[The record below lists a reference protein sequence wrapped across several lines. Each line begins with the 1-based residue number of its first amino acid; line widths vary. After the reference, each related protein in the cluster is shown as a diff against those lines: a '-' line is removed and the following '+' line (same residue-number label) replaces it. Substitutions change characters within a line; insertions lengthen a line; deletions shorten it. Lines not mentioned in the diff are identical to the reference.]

1 MLELTTINTTELTN
15 KKLGTQLNTI
25 KKAVDTGNNQ
35 QWKIA
40 DAIATIVDDELFVDD
55 FETEGNL
62 AKVLGMSRPNLN
74 KMKKASHYHK
84 EVEELNAFTLTKVM
98 ELLVIPQE
106 EIVDF
111 LDGYMITPSSTCRE
125 VREAVSAWK
134 DDNVVADA
142 EITDAED
149 TEITDAEDAD
159 TNTEITNNQNEAETE
174 EAIDYINAIEK
185 IAIKC
190 TESQSDGYSQIMRIC
205 EAIEETNESGTKST
219 FDAVLEMVDTLEKA
233 ELIAIKE
240 YIEKRL

>member
-1 MLELTTINTTELTN
+1 MLELTTINTMELTN
-15 KKLGTQLNTI
+15 KKLGTQLNNI

-134 DDNVVADA
+134 DDNIVADA

-149 TEITDAEDAD
+149 
-159 TNTEITNNQNEAETE
+159 
-174 EAIDYINAIEK
+174 
-185 IAIKC
+185 
-190 TESQSDGYSQIMRIC
+190 
-205 EAIEETNESGTKST
+205 ETNENESESAVVDEST
-219 FDAVLEMVDTLEKA
+219 ESSTSNTNEDALALIKNLIDTMSRD
-233 ELIAIKE
+233 ELLALKE

>member
-15 KKLGTQLNTI
+15 KKLGTQLNNI

-98 ELLVIPQE
+98 ELLVIPQD

-134 DDNVVADA
+134 DDNIVADA

-149 TEITDAEDAD
+149 AEYEEDAND
-159 TNTEITNNQNEAETE
+159 EVEQESK
-174 EAIDYINAIEK
+174 AIDEESTQCDAPSAYFTILELVEK
-185 IAIKC
+185 LE
-190 TESQSDGYSQIMRIC
+190 ES
-205 EAIEETNESGTKST
+205 
-219 FDAVLEMVDTLEKA
+219 
-233 ELIAIKE
+233 ELIALKE

>member
-1 MLELTTINTTELTN
+1 MLELTTSNTTELTN
-15 KKLGTQLNTI
+15 KKLGTQLNNI

-98 ELLVIPQE
+98 ELLVIPQD
-106 EIVDF
+106 EIVEF

-134 DDNVVADA
+134 DDNIVADA

-149 TEITDAEDAD
+149 AED
-159 TNTEITNNQNEAETE
+159 
-174 EAIDYINAIEK
+174 
-185 IAIKC
+185 
-190 TESQSDGYSQIMRIC
+190 
-205 EAIEETNESGTKST
+205 ETNENESEST
-219 FDAVLEMVDTLEKA
+219 VVNEATESSTSNTDDDALAPSKNLIDTLNRD
-233 ELIAIKE
+233 ELLELKG

>member
-25 KKAVDTGNNQ
+25 KKAVNTGNNQ

-40 DAIATIVDDELFVDD
+40 DAIVTIVDDELFVDD

-84 EVEELNAFTLTKVM
+84 EVAELNAFTLTKVM

-106 EIVDF
+106 EIVEF

-125 VREAVSAWK
+125 VREAASAWK
-134 DDNVVADA
+134 DDNIVADA

-149 TEITDAEDAD
+149 AENVAD
-159 TNTEITNNQNEAETE
+159 EAEVESKVVDE
-174 EAIDYINAIEK
+174 ETNE
-185 IAIKC
+185 
-190 TESQSDGYSQIMRIC
+190 
-205 EAIEETNESGTKST
+205 EAIEETKQCDTPST

-233 ELIAIKE
+233 ELIALKE

>member
-1 MLELTTINTTELTN
+1 MLELTTINTMELTN

-40 DAIATIVDDELFVDD
+40 DAIATIVDDELFIDD

-84 EVEELNAFTLTKVM
+84 EVAELNAFTLTKIM

-134 DDNVVADA
+134 DDNIVADA
-142 EITDAED
+142 KIADAED
-149 TEITDAEDAD
+149 EEDAD
-159 TNTEITNNQNEAETE
+159 TNTEITDAEDAEDTDTNTEITE
-174 EAIDYINAIEK
+174 EVIEYINAIEK
-185 IAIKC
+185 IATKC

-205 EAIEETNESGTKST
+205 EAIKNK
-219 FDAVLEMVDTLEKA
+219 
-233 ELIAIKE
+233 
-240 YIEKRL
+240 

>member
-15 KKLGTQLNTI
+15 KKLGTQLNAI

-84 EVEELNAFTLTKVM
+84 EIEELNAFTLTKVM
-98 ELLVIPQE
+98 ELLVIPQD

-149 TEITDAEDAD
+149 AEITDVEESTVVD
-159 TNTEITNNQNEAETE
+159 EA
-174 EAIDYINAIEK
+174 
-185 IAIKC
+185 
-190 TESQSDGYSQIMRIC
+190 TES
-205 EAIEETNESGTKST
+205 ST
-219 FDAVLEMVDTLEKA
+219 SNNDDNALTSIKNLIDTMSRD
-233 ELIAIKE
+233 ELLALKE

>member
-15 KKLGTQLNTI
+15 KKLGTQLNAI

-40 DAIATIVDDELFVDD
+40 DAIATIVDDELFIDD

-111 LDGYMITPSSTCRE
+111 LDGYMVTPSSTCRE

-142 EITDAED
+142 EIIDAEEATDETIED
-149 TEITDAEDAD
+149 TTEVNESNESSVSNTDEDALAPIKNLI
-159 TNTEITNNQNEAETE
+159 NTMTR
-174 EAIDYINAIEK
+174 D
-185 IAIKC
+185 
-190 TESQSDGYSQIMRIC
+190 
-205 EAIEETNESGTKST
+205 
-219 FDAVLEMVDTLEKA
+219 
-233 ELIAIKE
+233 ELLALKE

>member
-1 MLELTTINTTELTN
+1 MLELTTINTTELAN
-15 KKLGTQLNTI
+15 KKLCAQLNAI

-106 EIVDF
+106 EIGGF

-134 DDNVVADA
+134 DDNIVADA

-149 TEITDAEDAD
+149 AEITDEEESTVVD
-159 TNTEITNNQNEAETE
+159 EA
-174 EAIDYINAIEK
+174 
-185 IAIKC
+185 
-190 TESQSDGYSQIMRIC
+190 TESSTSN
-205 EAIEETNESGTKST
+205 NED
-219 FDAVLEMVDTLEKA
+219 DALTSIKNLIDTMSRD
-233 ELIAIKE
+233 ELLALKE

>member
-1 MLELTTINTTELTN
+1 MEKIMLELTTINTTELTN
-15 KKLGTQLNTI
+15 KKLGTQLNNI

-40 DAIATIVDDELFVDD
+40 DAIATIVDDELFIDD

-84 EVEELNAFTLTKVM
+84 EIEELNAFTLTKVM
-98 ELLVIPQE
+98 ELLVIPKE

-125 VREAVSAWK
+125 VREAVFAWK
-134 DDNVVADA
+134 DDNIVVDA
-142 EITDAED
+142 SGVHSIESEN
-149 TEITDAEDAD
+149 TDAEDAED
-159 TNTEITNNQNEAETE
+159 A
-174 EAIDYINAIEK
+174 
-185 IAIKC
+185 
-190 TESQSDGYSQIMRIC
+190 
-205 EAIEETNESGTKST
+205 TNENESEST
-219 FDAVLEMVDTLEKA
+219 VVDETTECSTSNTDEDALAPIKNLIDTMTRD
-233 ELIAIKE
+233 ELLALKE

>member
-1 MLELTTINTTELTN
+1 MLELTTINTTELAN
-15 KKLGTQLNTI
+15 KKLGTQLNNI

-40 DAIATIVDDELFVDD
+40 DAIATIVDDELFIDD

-84 EVEELNAFTLTKVM
+84 EVEELNTFTLTKVM
-98 ELLVIPQE
+98 ELLVIPQD

-134 DDNVVADA
+134 DDNIVADA

-149 TEITDAEDAD
+149 ESTVVDES
-159 TNTEITNNQNEAETE
+159 
-174 EAIDYINAIEK
+174 
-185 IAIKC
+185 
-190 TESQSDGYSQIMRIC
+190 TES
-205 EAIEETNESGTKST
+205 ST
-219 FDAVLEMVDTLEKA
+219 SNTDDDALAPIKNLIDTLNRD
-233 ELIAIKE
+233 ELLEVKE

>member
-1 MLELTTINTTELTN
+1 MLELTTINTTELAN
-15 KKLGTQLNTI
+15 KKLGTQLNAI

-84 EVEELNAFTLTKVM
+84 EVAELNAFTLTKVM

-134 DDNVVADA
+134 DDNIVADA

-149 TEITDAEDAD
+149 AEDAEDATDEVEQESKVVDEESIQCD
-159 TNTEITNNQNEAETE
+159 TP
-174 EAIDYINAIEK
+174 
-185 IAIKC
+185 
-190 TESQSDGYSQIMRIC
+190 
-205 EAIEETNESGTKST
+205 ST
-219 FDAVLEMVDTLEKA
+219 YFTILEMLDKLEKA
-233 ELIAIKE
+233 ELISLKE

>member
-1 MLELTTINTTELTN
+1 MLELTTINTTELAN
-15 KKLGTQLNTI
+15 KKLGTQLNNI

-134 DDNVVADA
+134 DDNIVADA
-142 EITDAED
+142 EITDADDET
-149 TEITDAEDAD
+149 TE
-159 TNTEITNNQNEAETE
+159 
-174 EAIDYINAIEK
+174 
-185 IAIKC
+185 
-190 TESQSDGYSQIMRIC
+190 
-205 EAIEETNESGTKST
+205 NESAST
-219 FDAVLEMVDTLEKA
+219 VVVESKESSTSNNEDDALAPVKNLIDTMNRDELLEL
-233 ELIAIKE
+233 KE

>member
-15 KKLGTQLNTI
+15 KKLGTQLNNI

-84 EVEELNAFTLTKVM
+84 EVDELNAFTLTKVM

-142 EITDAED
+142 EITDAKD
-149 TEITDAEDAD
+149 AEITD
-159 TNTEITNNQNEAETE
+159 TE
-174 EAIDYINAIEK
+174 ESTVVDEA
-185 IAIKC
+185 
-190 TESQSDGYSQIMRIC
+190 TES
-205 EAIEETNESGTKST
+205 ST
-219 FDAVLEMVDTLEKA
+219 SNNDDDALTPIKNLIDTMNHD
-233 ELIAIKE
+233 ELLALKE

>member
-15 KKLGTQLNTI
+15 KKLGTQLNAI
-25 KKAVDTGNNQ
+25 KKAVDPGNNQ

-40 DAIATIVDDELFVDD
+40 DAIATIVDDELFIDD

-98 ELLVIPQE
+98 ELLVIPKE

-134 DDNVVADA
+134 DDNIIVDA
-142 EITDAED
+142 AGIHSIESEITDAED
-149 TEITDAEDAD
+149 ETDETNADATVVD
-159 TNTEITNNQNEAETE
+159 ESNESSTSNT
-174 EAIDYINAIEK
+174 IN
-185 IAIKC
+185 
-190 TESQSDGYSQIMRIC
+190 
-205 EAIEETNESGTKST
+205 EAIEPIMK
-219 FDAVLEMVDTLEKA
+219 LIDTMTRD
-233 ELIAIKE
+233 ELLALKE

>member
-1 MLELTTINTTELTN
+1 MLELTTINTTELAN
-15 KKLGTQLNTI
+15 KKLCTQLNAI

-84 EVEELNAFTLTKVM
+84 EVDELNAFTLTKVM

-134 DDNVVADA
+134 DDNIVADA

-149 TEITDAEDAD
+149 AEDATD
-159 TNTEITNNQNEAETE
+159 E
-174 EAIDYINAIEK
+174 
-185 IAIKC
+185 
-190 TESQSDGYSQIMRIC
+190 
-205 EAIEETNESGTKST
+205 NESEST
-219 FDAVLEMVDTLEKA
+219 VVDESTDSSASNTDDDSLAPIKNLIDTLNRD
-233 ELIAIKE
+233 ELLELKE
-240 YIEKRL
+240 YIERWL

>member
-15 KKLGTQLNTI
+15 KKLGTQLNAI

-98 ELLVIPQE
+98 ELLVIPKE

-134 DDNVVADA
+134 DDNIVADA
-142 EITDAED
+142 KITDAED
-149 TEITDAEDAD
+149 EENAE
-159 TNTEITNNQNEAETE
+159 E
-174 EAIDYINAIEK
+174 EVEQESKAIDE
-185 IAIKC
+185 
-190 TESQSDGYSQIMRIC
+190 ESTQCD
-205 EAIEETNESGTKST
+205 APST
-219 FDAVLEMVDTLEKA
+219 YFTILEMVDTLEKE
-233 ELIAIKE
+233 ELIELKE

>member
-1 MLELTTINTTELTN
+1 MLELTTINTMELAN
-15 KKLGTQLNTI
+15 KKLGTQLNAI

-142 EITDAED
+142 EDAIDEVEQESKIVD
-149 TEITDAEDAD
+149 
-159 TNTEITNNQNEAETE
+159 E
-174 EAIDYINAIEK
+174 EAKQCDTPSAYFTILELVEK
-185 IAIKC
+185 LE
-190 TESQSDGYSQIMRIC
+190 ES
-205 EAIEETNESGTKST
+205 
-219 FDAVLEMVDTLEKA
+219 
-233 ELIAIKE
+233 ELIALKE

>member
-15 KKLGTQLNTI
+15 KKLGTQLNNI

-40 DAIATIVDDELFVDD
+40 DAIATIVDDELFIDD

-62 AKVLGMSRPNLN
+62 AKVLGMSRPNVN

-98 ELLVIPQE
+98 ELLVIPQDE
-106 EIVDF
+106 VVDF

-149 TEITDAEDAD
+149 AEDVKD
-159 TNTEITNNQNEAETE
+159 EVEQESKVVDES
-174 EAIDYINAIEK
+174 
-185 IAIKC
+185 
-190 TESQSDGYSQIMRIC
+190 TES
-205 EAIEETNESGTKST
+205 ST
-219 FDAVLEMVDTLEKA
+219 SNNDEDALAPIKNLIDTMSRD
-233 ELIAIKE
+233 ELLALKE

>member
-15 KKLGTQLNTI
+15 KKLGTQLNNI

-40 DAIATIVDDELFVDD
+40 DAIATIVDDELFIDD

-84 EVEELNAFTLTKVM
+84 EVAELNAFTLTKVM

-134 DDNVVADA
+134 DDNIVADA

-149 TEITDAEDAD
+149 AEDTEDATDEVEQESKVVDEESKQCD
-159 TNTEITNNQNEAETE
+159 TPSAYFTILEL
-174 EAIDYINAIEK
+174 IEK
-185 IAIKC
+185 L
-190 TESQSDGYSQIMRIC
+190 
-205 EAIEETNESGTKST
+205 EE
-219 FDAVLEMVDTLEKA
+219 A
-233 ELIAIKE
+233 ELIALKE

>member
-15 KKLGTQLNTI
+15 KKLGTQLNNI

-74 KMKKASHYHK
+74 KMKNASHYHK

-98 ELLVIPQE
+98 ELLVIPKE
-106 EIVDF
+106 EIVEF
-111 LDGYMITPSSTCRE
+111 LDDYLITPSSTCRE

-134 DDNVVADA
+134 DDNIVADA

-149 TEITDAEDAD
+149 AED
-159 TNTEITNNQNEAETE
+159 
-174 EAIDYINAIEK
+174 
-185 IAIKC
+185 
-190 TESQSDGYSQIMRIC
+190 
-205 EAIEETNESGTKST
+205 ETNENESEST
-219 FDAVLEMVDTLEKA
+219 EVEDSTESSTSNIDYDALAEIKKMIDVMNRDELLEL
-233 ELIAIKE
+233 KE
-240 YIEKRL
+240 YIERWL

>member
-15 KKLGTQLNTI
+15 KKLGTQLNAI

-84 EVEELNAFTLTKVM
+84 EVAELNAFTLTKVM

-134 DDNVVADA
+134 DDNIVADA

-149 TEITDAEDAD
+149 VEDTKD
-159 TNTEITNNQNEAETE
+159 EVEQESKEVDE
-174 EAIDYINAIEK
+174 L
-185 IAIKC
+185 
-190 TESQSDGYSQIMRIC
+190 TES
-205 EAIEETNESGTKST
+205 ST
-219 FDAVLEMVDTLEKA
+219 SNNDEDTLVSIKNLIDTMSRE
-233 ELIAIKE
+233 ELLALKE

>member
-15 KKLGTQLNTI
+15 NKLGTQLNNI

-134 DDNVVADA
+134 DDNIVADA
-142 EITDAED
+142 K
-149 TEITDAEDAD
+149 ITDAEDAENVAD
-159 TNTEITNNQNEAETE
+159 EAESETNE
-174 EAIDYINAIEK
+174 
-185 IAIKC
+185 
-190 TESQSDGYSQIMRIC
+190 
-205 EAIEETNESGTKST
+205 EAIEETNESDTKST
-219 FDAVLEMVDTLEKA
+219 FDTVLEMVDTLEEA
-233 ELIAIKE
+233 ELIALKE

>member
-15 KKLGTQLNTI
+15 KKLGTQLNNI

-84 EVEELNAFTLTKVM
+84 EVAELNAFTLTKVM

-134 DDNVVADA
+134 DDNIVADA

-149 TEITDAEDAD
+149 AEDS
-159 TNTEITNNQNEAETE
+159 E
-174 EAIDYINAIEK
+174 EAKDEVEQESKVVDEDSKQCDTPSAYFTILELVEK
-185 IAIKC
+185 LE
-190 TESQSDGYSQIMRIC
+190 ES
-205 EAIEETNESGTKST
+205 
-219 FDAVLEMVDTLEKA
+219 
-233 ELIAIKE
+233 ELIALKE

>member
-15 KKLGTQLNTI
+15 KKLGTQLNNI

-84 EVEELNAFTLTKVM
+84 EVAELNAFTLTKVM

-106 EIVDF
+106 QIVDF

-134 DDNVVADA
+134 DDNIVADA

-149 TEITDAEDAD
+149 AEDATD
-159 TNTEITNNQNEAETE
+159 ENESESTVVDESTESSESNTE
-174 EAIDYINAIEK
+174 
-185 IAIKC
+185 
-190 TESQSDGYSQIMRIC
+190 ESTLHTVLALI
-205 EAIEETNESGTKST
+205 GTMDKK
-219 FDAVLEMVDTLEKA
+219 DLMTL
-233 ELIAIKE
+233 KE

>member
-15 KKLGTQLNTI
+15 QKLGTQLNTI

-149 TEITDAEDAD
+149 AENV
-159 TNTEITNNQNEAETE
+159 T
-174 EAIDYINAIEK
+174 
-185 IAIKC
+185 
-190 TESQSDGYSQIMRIC
+190 
-205 EAIEETNESGTKST
+205 
-219 FDAVLEMVDTLEKA
+219 EKA
-233 ELIAIKE
+233 EKSTVVDEATESSTSNTDDDALAQIKKLIDTLNRDELLALKE

>member
-15 KKLGTQLNTI
+15 KKLGTQLNNI

-40 DAIATIVDDELFVDD
+40 DAIATIVDDELFIDD

-106 EIVDF
+106 KIVDF

-125 VREAVSAWK
+125 VREAVYAWK
-134 DDNVVADA
+134 DDNIVADA
-142 EITDAED
+142 KITAAEDEDDAED
-149 TEITDAEDAD
+149 EVDHESK
-159 TNTEITNNQNEAETE
+159 
-174 EAIDYINAIEK
+174 AIDE
-185 IAIKC
+185 
-190 TESQSDGYSQIMRIC
+190 ESTQCDTPSAYFTI
-205 EAIEETNESGTKST
+205 
-219 FDAVLEMVDTLEKA
+219 LEMLDTLEEA
-233 ELIAIKE
+233 ELIALKE

>member
-15 KKLGTQLNTI
+15 KKLGTQLNNI

-84 EVEELNAFTLTKVM
+84 EVAELSAFTLTKVM
-98 ELLVIPQE
+98 ELLIIPKE
-106 EIVDF
+106 KIVEF
-111 LDGYMITPSSTCRE
+111 LDDYMITPSSTCRE
-125 VREAVSAWK
+125 VRESVSAWK
-134 DDNVVADA
+134 DDNIVADA

-149 TEITDAEDAD
+149 AEDATD
-159 TNTEITNNQNEAETE
+159 ENESEYTVVDET
-174 EAIDYINAIEK
+174 
-185 IAIKC
+185 
-190 TESQSDGYSQIMRIC
+190 TES
-205 EAIEETNESGTKST
+205 ST
-219 FDAVLEMVDTLEKA
+219 SNTDDDALATIKNLIDTMA
-233 ELIAIKE
+233 RDELLALKE

>member
-15 KKLGTQLNTI
+15 KKLGTQLNNI

-74 KMKKASHYHK
+74 KMKKASHYHN

-98 ELLVIPQE
+98 ELLVIPKE

-125 VREAVSAWK
+125 VRDAVSVWK

-142 EITDAED
+142 EITDE
-149 TEITDAEDAD
+149 EDAEDATD
-159 TNTEITNNQNEAETE
+159 ENESESTVVDE
-174 EAIDYINAIEK
+174 S
-185 IAIKC
+185 
-190 TESQSDGYSQIMRIC
+190 TES
-205 EAIEETNESGTKST
+205 ST
-219 FDAVLEMVDTLEKA
+219 SNTDDDALAPIKNLIDTMSRD
-233 ELIAIKE
+233 ELLALKE

>member
-15 KKLGTQLNTI
+15 KKLATQLNAI
-25 KKAVDTGNNQ
+25 KNAVDTGNNQ

-62 AKVLGMSRPNLN
+62 AKVIGMSRPNLN

-125 VREAVSAWK
+125 VRDAVSAWK
-134 DDNVVADA
+134 DDNIVADA

-149 TEITDAEDAD
+149 AEDAEETKD
-159 TNTEITNNQNEAETE
+159 VTE
-174 EAIDYINAIEK
+174 ESNTSEYSLVEIKKMIDLMNRDEL
-185 IAIKC
+185 
-190 TESQSDGYSQIMRIC
+190 
-205 EAIEETNESGTKST
+205 
-219 FDAVLEMVDTLEKA
+219 LEL
-233 ELIAIKE
+233 KE
-240 YIEKRL
+240 YIERWL

>member
-1 MLELTTINTTELTN
+1 MLELITINTTELTN
-15 KKLGTQLNTI
+15 KKLGTQLNNI

-98 ELLVIPQE
+98 ELLVIPQD

-134 DDNVVADA
+134 DDNIVADA

-149 TEITDAEDAD
+149 AEDETNAD
-159 TNTEITNNQNEAETE
+159 DSESTVVDEA
-174 EAIDYINAIEK
+174 
-185 IAIKC
+185 
-190 TESQSDGYSQIMRIC
+190 TES
-205 EAIEETNESGTKST
+205 ST
-219 FDAVLEMVDTLEKA
+219 SNNDDDALTSIKNLIDTLNHD
-233 ELIAIKE
+233 ELLALKE

>member
-15 KKLGTQLNTI
+15 KKLGTQLNAI

-74 KMKKASHYHK
+74 KMKKVSHYHK
-84 EVEELNAFTLTKVM
+84 EVAELNAFTLTKVM
-98 ELLVIPQE
+98 ELLVIPQD

-125 VREAVSAWK
+125 VREAVAAWK
-134 DDNVVADA
+134 DDNIVADA
-142 EITDAED
+142 K
-149 TEITDAEDAD
+149 ITDAEDAED
-159 TNTEITNNQNEAETE
+159 VTEETE
-174 EAIDYINAIEK
+174 ESTTVDEA
-185 IAIKC
+185 
-190 TESQSDGYSQIMRIC
+190 TESSASNTKKDILDNIYCLLDTMCESALIELQSY
-205 EAIEETNESGTKST
+205 
-219 FDAVLEMVDTLEKA
+219 LEKRV
-233 ELIAIKE
+233 KNDN
-240 YIEKRL
+240 

>member
-1 MLELTTINTTELTN
+1 MLELTTINTTELAN
-15 KKLGTQLNTI
+15 KKLGTQLNAI

-40 DAIATIVDDELFVDD
+40 DAIATIVDDELFIDD

-84 EVEELNAFTLTKVM
+84 EVSELNAFTLTKVM

-134 DDNVVADA
+134 DDNIVADA

-149 TEITDAEDAD
+149 AEDETNAD
-159 TNTEITNNQNEAETE
+159 DSESTVVDESKESSTSNNDDDALTSITNLIDTMSRE
-174 EAIDYINAIEK
+174 ELLA
-185 IAIKC
+185 
-190 TESQSDGYSQIMRIC
+190 
-205 EAIEETNESGTKST
+205 
-219 FDAVLEMVDTLEKA
+219 L
-233 ELIAIKE
+233 KE

>member
-1 MLELTTINTTELTN
+1 MEKIMLELTTINTTELTN
-15 KKLGTQLNTI
+15 KKLSTQLNAI

-62 AKVLGMSRPNLN
+62 AKVLGMSRSNLN

-84 EVEELNAFTLTKVM
+84 EVAELNAFTLTKVM
-98 ELLVIPQE
+98 ELLVIPKE

-149 TEITDAEDAD
+149 AE
-159 TNTEITNNQNEAETE
+159 NVSGEAESTVVD
-174 EAIDYINAIEK
+174 EA
-185 IAIKC
+185 
-190 TESQSDGYSQIMRIC
+190 TES
-205 EAIEETNESGTKST
+205 ST
-219 FDAVLEMVDTLEKA
+219 SNTSEDSLAEIKKMIDTMNRD
-233 ELIAIKE
+233 ELIALKE

>member
-1 MLELTTINTTELTN
+1 MLELTTINTTKLTN

-84 EVEELNAFTLTKVM
+84 KVEELNAFTLSKVM

-125 VREAVSAWK
+125 VRDAVSAWK
-134 DDNVVADA
+134 DDNIVADA

-149 TEITDAEDAD
+149 AEDAEDAPD
-159 TNTEITNNQNEAETE
+159 EVEQESK
-174 EAIDYINAIEK
+174 AIDEESTQCDTPSAYFTILELVEK
-185 IAIKC
+185 LE
-190 TESQSDGYSQIMRIC
+190 ES
-205 EAIEETNESGTKST
+205 
-219 FDAVLEMVDTLEKA
+219 
-233 ELIAIKE
+233 ELLALKE
-240 YIEKRL
+240 YIEKML

>member
-1 MLELTTINTTELTN
+1 MLELTTINTTELAN
-15 KKLGTQLNTI
+15 KKLGTQLNAI
-25 KKAVDTGNNQ
+25 KKAVDTGNDQ

-142 EITDAED
+142 EITDSED
-149 TEITDAEDAD
+149 VTDETIAGTTEDDESIESSTSNKRDDELAKMK
-159 TNTEITNNQNEAETE
+159 N
-174 EAIDYINAIEK
+174 AIDTMNRDELLALRDEL
-185 IAIKC
+185 
-190 TESQSDGYSQIMRIC
+190 
-205 EAIEETNESGTKST
+205 
-219 FDAVLEMVDTLEKA
+219 LEL
-233 ELIAIKE
+233 KE

>member
-1 MLELTTINTTELTN
+1 MLELTTINTMELTN
-15 KKLGTQLNTI
+15 KKLGAQLNNI

-84 EVEELNAFTLTKVM
+84 EVAELNAFTLTKVM

-106 EIVDF
+106 KIVEF
-111 LDGYMITPSSTCRE
+111 LDDYMITPSSTCRE
-125 VREAVSAWK
+125 VRDAVSAWK
-134 DDNVVADA
+134 DDNIVADA
-142 EITDAED
+142 EITDVED
-149 TEITDAEDAD
+149 EVDQESKVVDEESKQCD
-159 TNTEITNNQNEAETE
+159 TPSAYFTILEL
-174 EAIDYINAIEK
+174 IEK
-185 IAIKC
+185 LE
-190 TESQSDGYSQIMRIC
+190 ES
-205 EAIEETNESGTKST
+205 
-219 FDAVLEMVDTLEKA
+219 
-233 ELIAIKE
+233 ELIALKE